1 MYKILK
7 NIIEMDDYSVQK
19 LSNQPPEP
27 FEWNT
32 VEGTELNVS
41 DCIGGKGKIEV
52 KGNTEQEQLSG
63 KNLFNHYLY
72 PRSVTQKG
80 VTVTNNG
87 DGSFTLNGTCTE
99 NNTVF
104 NLGQTE
110 DIKKY
115 VNEGAVT
122 HTAYYISGSCTK
134 GQSSSTRTIIR
145 LNYDT
150 GTDKMIPL
158 QDLSTQKVIS
168 KINPQDSRND
178 GWSWAFV
185 LASGDS
191 FNNFTIKYQVEKGT
205 VGTDWEQYC
214 GGQAAPNPSYEIPIK
229 VVTGNNVIRHVGKNL
244 LDLQNKTG
252 EIIILR
258 KLPKKLPA
266 GTYVFSCDDIDKSIS
281 IRLSETNQ
289 TGTKSKAFHTQV
301 VADGRRY
308 VTGTINFDAE
318 YINISSSSTAIEN
331 MQLEQGSIPTP
342 YEQYKEK
349 DYKLDLWKENEFDK
363 NNVNKLNAYIDSS
376 NKITS
381 SEATRTLYVECKK
394 NTLYKI
400 SKAKSARFRV
410 MYTTDIPAINRV
422 GNGYIVNDTGE
433 EIIIKTGNNAK
444 YLCVFYY
451 HANQD
456 TLTEQA
462 ILESIQIQEA
472 IELCKIDNYKDV
484 LFKNVAGDENYNAE
498 LENGAWYKKKVID
511 KKFLDGEMYFAN
523 SGVTNVFYTPVITN
537 YSRINN
543 KPFCDNF
550 KGFNNVDTAS
560 SVNIIN
566 SVGFN
571 NTYNYNRLYISFNG
585 TIDELTD
592 FLNERKPTLYYAN
605 DNPVYEK
612 ITDPTL
618 ISQLEALNKAK
629 WFKGVNHWWTE
640 TDNLEPNLKGT
651 YRQAINE

>member
-27 FEWNT
+27 FQWNT
-32 VEGTELNVS
+32 VEGTELNVD

-52 KGNTEQEQLSG
+52 KGNTYQKQLSG

-72 PRSVTQKG
+72 PMSVTQKG

-99 NNTVF
+99 NNTIF

-134 GQSSSTRTIIR
+134 GQSSSARTIIR

-214 GGQAAPNPSYEIPIK
+214 GGQASPNPLYPQNIE
-229 VVTGNNVIRHVGKNL
+229 VVTGDNIIKNLGKNL
-244 LDLQNKTG
+244 LPCRKPNGSKNGLSWKINSDGSILINGTATAQ
-252 EIIILR
+252 IIIPINTDTPNIYSDI
-258 KLPKKLPA
+258 KLKDNTEYTISA
-266 GTYVFSCDDIDKSIS
+266 GI
-281 IRLSETNQ
+281 N
-289 TGTKSKAFHTQV
+289 GT
-301 VADGRRY
+301 
-308 VTGTINFDAE
+308 
-318 YINISSSSTAIEN
+318 SSTFGLQCGYRIAGGPTAWTEVFNNKKINTTKDWTLGVGVIIRKGITMNNVLIKPMLEEN
-331 MQLEQGSIPTP
+331 TIPTS
-342 YEQYKEK
+342 YESYREEE
-349 DYKLDLWKENEFDK
+349 YE
-363 NNVNKLNAYIDSS
+363 LN
-376 NKITS
+376 
-381 SEATRTLYVECKK
+381 L
-394 NTLYKI
+394 
-400 SKAKSARFRV
+400 
-410 MYTTDIPAINRV
+410 
-422 GNGYIVNDTGE
+422 GNM
-433 EIIIKTGNNAK
+433 
-444 YLCVFYY
+444 
-451 HANQD
+451 
-456 TLTEQA
+456 
-462 ILESIQIQEA
+462 
-472 IELCKIDNYKDV
+472 ELCKIGDYEDI
-484 LFKNVAGDENYNAE
+484 LFKNVVGDENYNAE

-511 KKFLDGEMYFAN
+511 KKFLDGKIHFAN

-543 KPFCDNF
+543 IPLCDNF
-550 KGFNNVDTAS
+550 KGFNNVDTAG

-585 TIDELTD
+585 TIDELKD

-612 ITDPTL
+612 ITDTTL
-618 ISQLEALNKAK
+618 ISQLEALRKAK

>member
-27 FEWNT
+27 FQWNT
-32 VEGTELNVS
+32 VEGTELNVD

-52 KGNTEQEQLSG
+52 KGNTYQKQLSG

-99 NNTVF
+99 NNTIF
-104 NLGQTE
+104 YLGQTE

-134 GQSSSTRTIIR
+134 GQSSSARTIIR

-178 GWSWAFV
+178 GWSWSFI

-214 GGQAAPNPSYEIPIK
+214 GGQASPNPLYPQNIE
-229 VVTGNNVIRHVGKNL
+229 VVTGNNVIRHVEKNL
-244 LDLQNKTG
+244 LDLSNGISNHGITTTLKDDG
-252 EIIILR
+252 SVDL
-258 KLPKKLPA
+258 K
-266 GTYVFSCDDIDKSIS
+266 GTTDTEWFNMTVSSGKRTK
-281 IRLSETNQ
+281 IRLLPGKYTFSVNEALNFSLRIKAFYKNYPAEYFYITINPGKTSGTFTVPRECDNFYVYAYGLT
-289 TGTKSKAFHTQV
+289 TGTV
-301 VADGRRY
+301 IDL
-308 VTGTINFDAE
+308 
-318 YINISSSSTAIEN
+318 NIKL
-331 MQLEQGSIPTP
+331 QLEEGSTPTQYEP
-342 YEQYKEK
+342 YRGE
-349 DYKLDLWKENEFDK
+349 DYN
-363 NNVNKLNAYIDSS
+363 LNLGS
-376 NKITS
+376 
-381 SEATRTLYVECKK
+381 
-394 NTLYKI
+394 
-400 SKAKSARFRV
+400 
-410 MYTTDIPAINRV
+410 
-422 GNGYIVNDTGE
+422 
-433 EIIIKTGNNAK
+433 
-444 YLCVFYY
+444 
-451 HANQD
+451 
-456 TLTEQA
+456 
-462 ILESIQIQEA
+462 
-472 IELCKIDNYKDV
+472 IELCKIGDYEDIP
-484 LFKNVAGDENYNAE
+484 FKNVAGDENYNVE
-498 LENGAWYKKKVID
+498 LEVGAWYKKKVID
-511 KKFLDGEMYFAN
+511 KKFLDGKIHFAN

-543 KPFCDNF
+543 IPLCDNF
-550 KGFNNVDTAS
+550 KGFNNVDTAG

-585 TIDELTD
+585 TIDELKD

-612 ITDPTL
+612 ITDTTL
-618 ISQLEALNKAK
+618 ISQLEALRKFK
-629 WFKGVNHWWTE
+629 WFRGVNHWWTE

>member
-19 LSNQPPEP
+19 LSNQPPES

-52 KGNTEQEQLSG
+52 KGNTYQKKLSG

-99 NNTVF
+99 NNTIF

-134 GQSSSTRTIIR
+134 GQSSSARTIIR

-205 VGTDWEQYC
+205 VGTDWEPYC
-214 GGQAAPNPSYEIPIK
+214 GGQPSPNPLYPQNIE
-229 VVTGNNVIRHVGKNL
+229 VVTGNNVIKHVGKNEFYGG
-244 LDLQNKTG
+244 N
-252 EIIILR
+252 I
-258 KLPKKLPA
+258 
-266 GTYVFSCDDIDKSIS
+266 
-281 IRLSETNQ
+281 N
-289 TGTKSKAFHTQV
+289 
-301 VADGRRY
+301 
-308 VTGTINFDAE
+308 TIWYNSDSGKFT
-318 YINISSSSTAIEN
+318 SSTTFKSFIMKVKPNTQYVISKKNASNRFAIVTSQSEPAVGNYYKRLVVGYNGANTSYAFKTENDENYILFGVYNGTDETEIAKAIEEI
-331 MQLEQGSIPTP
+331 QLEEGSTPTQYEP
-342 YEQYKEK
+342 YRGE
-349 DYKLDLWKENEFDK
+349 DYN
-363 NNVNKLNAYIDSS
+363 LNLGS
-376 NKITS
+376 
-381 SEATRTLYVECKK
+381 
-394 NTLYKI
+394 
-400 SKAKSARFRV
+400 
-410 MYTTDIPAINRV
+410 
-422 GNGYIVNDTGE
+422 
-433 EIIIKTGNNAK
+433 
-444 YLCVFYY
+444 
-451 HANQD
+451 
-456 TLTEQA
+456 
-462 ILESIQIQEA
+462 
-472 IELCKIDNYKDV
+472 IELCKIGDYEDIP
-484 LFKNVAGDENYNAE
+484 FKNVAGDENYNVE
-498 LENGAWYKKKVID
+498 LEVGAWYKKKVID

-550 KGFNNVDTAS
+550 KGFNNVDTGG

-571 NTYNYNRLYISFNG
+571 NTYNHNRLYISFNG
-585 TIDELTD
+585 TIDELKD

-605 DNPVYEK
+605 DNLTYEK
-612 ITDPTL
+612 ITDQTL
-618 ISQLEALNKAK
+618 ISQLEALRKFK
-629 WFKGVNHWWTE
+629 WFRGVNHIWTE
-640 TDNLEPNLKGT
+640 TDNLDPVLAGT
-651 YRQAINE
+651 YKQSIQSETQNSIANLQVQANEQSISNTPESEV